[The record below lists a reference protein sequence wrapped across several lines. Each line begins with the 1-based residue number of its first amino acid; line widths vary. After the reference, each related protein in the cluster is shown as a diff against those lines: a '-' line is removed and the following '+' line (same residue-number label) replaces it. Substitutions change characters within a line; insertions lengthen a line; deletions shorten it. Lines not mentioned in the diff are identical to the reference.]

1 MIAHVGSEG
10 RQVNHAASVCG
21 ALFSCP
27 VPQHPSVIGFGLCVL
42 AGKAYQAGS
51 PKRCDSLS

>member
-10 RQVNHAASVCG
+10 RQVNHAASICG
-21 ALFSCP
+21 ALCTGP
-27 VPQHPSVIGFGLCVL
+27 VPQHPSVIGFGLCAL

-51 PKRCDSLS
+51 RNCRDCLS